1 MTIDEFNARVGTL
14 MKRPLFSGNYL
25 DLTFPPGWL
34 GLIERTVIDLEA
46 LPGGTD
52 LRCSQ
57 IKEKW
62 GSLRLHLY
70 LKTGSISDDQFHPVD
85 GRLELPRPEG
95 ELGQRAET
103 ITLQAEDE
111 ASTVCYLC
119 GEPAQMR
126 QHGWVLPL
134 CDEHER
140 DDFRDLLEGYQT
152 LFPGCR

>member
-1 MTIDEFNARVGTL
+1 MNPMMPIDEFNARVGAL
-14 MKRPLFSGNYL
+14 MGRRLFSGKYL

-52 LRCSQ
+52 LRCHQ

-70 LKTGSISDDQFHPVD
+70 LESGSIPEDQTYPVD
-85 GRLELPRPEG
+85 GPLEFLRPDG

-111 ASTVCYLC
+111 SAALCYLC
-119 GEPAQMR
+119 GEPARMR

-134 CDEHER
+134 CDDHER
-140 DDFRDLLEGYQT
+140 DDFRDLLEGY
-152 LFPGCR
+152 